1 MTEFSEIEQMYLKS
15 IFEVHSSTPDAIVK
29 TTQLAQI
36 MDIAPAS
43 ATEMIQRLSERG
55 VVTHIPYR
63 GFRLTPEGFQLAARI
78 KRREGLVKI
87 LLADVIG
94 YKGNIKEVACRMEH
108 AIDDDLETPLDRFL
122 GYPEHDNDGNR
133 IPGIQREIDSPII
146 GSLLPLSNLPEGS
159 YATIELLASDVV
171 DGITLSEAGL
181 RVGET
186 ISKNEGKIYLG
197 GTAISVSPS
206 LSMCV
211 IARVTEMGADT
222 DEG

>member
-108 AIDDDLETPLDRFL
+108 AIDDDLETTLDRFL
-122 GYPEHDNDGNR
+122 GYPEHDTDGNM